1 MATFI
6 ISLISIYHLNRHCQI
21 SGCHHLMKELFL
33 LLRNFRSK
41 IIQDTDREDRHTQR
55 DTRLFFFGK
64 GWWGVQGRERK

>member
-1 MATFI
+1 
-6 ISLISIYHLNRHCQI
+6 
-21 SGCHHLMKELFL
+21 MKELFL